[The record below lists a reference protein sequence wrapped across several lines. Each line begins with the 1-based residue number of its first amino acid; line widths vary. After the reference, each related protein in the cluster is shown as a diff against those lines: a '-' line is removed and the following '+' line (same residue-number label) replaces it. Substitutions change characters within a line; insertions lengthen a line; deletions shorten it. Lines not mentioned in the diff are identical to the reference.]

1 MTHPVLAVRAAV
13 LARLQAD
20 APLVALLGGPRIHDT
35 PPRGAEPPFLTFGE
49 TTAKA
54 WPGAPG
60 GLRHTL
66 TLVAWSRQPGEAEAL
81 AMLERCEV
89 ALAELPATLDSH
101 RLVLLATAGVDLP
114 RHGGQGPR
122 RAVLRLTALTEA
134 AP

>member
-1 MTHPVLAVRAAV
+1 M
-13 LARLQAD
+13 AD
-20 APLVALLGGPRIHDT
+20 KSIDDV
-35 PPRGAEPPFLTFGE
+35 
-49 TTAKA
+49 KA
-54 WPGAPG
+54 M
-60 GLRHTL
+60 
-66 TLVAWSRQPGEAEAL
+66 SF
-81 AMLERCEV
+81 EV